1 MPTVMK
7 KKELE
12 RLRRLDRR
20 RSWKPFTDMREYM
33 GSEPHVIERGRGRWL
48 FDAEGRKL
56 LDAVSSLWCNLLGHR
71 VPEIDR
77 AVRDQLARV
86 AHTTSLGPTHPAAIE
101 LADRLVRMAPSG
113 LERVFYSDSGS
124 EAVEVALKLAVGHWR
139 HRGRPEKSKIVCLA
153 ESYHGDTL
161 GAVSVGGIEV
171 FHSEWRKL
179 CFEALRVPS
188 PACHV
193 CGQRRTCR
201 TGQTGRTC
209 PTAPCLQALERLL
222 AERSDEIA
230 ALVIEPR
237 IQAAAGM
244 LFAWDGY
251 LREARRLTRKHDV
264 LLIADEVAT
273 GFGRTGRRF
282 ACEHEG
288 VAPDLLCVAKG
299 LTGGY
304 LPLAATLA
312 TGEIFESF
320 LAKEPGERRVF
331 FHGHTYT
338 ANPLGCAAALATL
351 KLLDRELPKLR
362 RRSRELAAVLAP
374 LAELPH
380 VGEVRLLGLMG
391 GVELV
396 EDKCSGKP
404 FDPKRRVGS
413 AVCRAALDHGVLIR
427 PLGDLLVIMP
437 PINITGPEMRHLA
450 RGIEAAIGDVCGGR
464 KG

>member
-1 MPTVMK
+1 MNRR
-7 KKELE
+7 EAS

-20 RSWKPFTDMREYM
+20 RSWKPFTDMREYLA
-33 GSEPHVIERGRGRWL
+33 SEPHIIERGRGRWL
-48 FDAEGRKL
+48 YDSEGRRL

-77 AVRDQLARV
+77 AVREQLGRA

-101 LADRLVRMAPSG
+101 LADRLVRMAPEG
-113 LERVFYSDSGS
+113 LERVFYTDSGS

-179 CFEALRVPS
+179 CFEAIRVPS
-188 PACHV
+188 PACHACPRSDSPS
-193 CGQRRTCR
+193 CGRK
-201 TGQTGRTC
+201 
-209 PTAPCLQALERLL
+209 CLAALERLL
-222 AERSDEIA
+222 AERSGEIA

-251 LREARRLTRKHDV
+251 LREARRLTRKYDV

-273 GFGRTGRRF
+273 GFGRTGKRF
-282 ACEHEG
+282 ACDHEG
-288 VAPDLLCVAKG
+288 VRPDLLCLAKG

-304 LPLAATLA
+304 LPLAVTLA

-320 LAKEPGERRVF
+320 LAQAPGERRVF
-331 FHGHTYT
+331 YHGHTYT
-338 ANPLGCAAALATL
+338 ANPLGCAAALAAM
-351 KLLDRELPKLR
+351 KLYLREEPKLR
-362 RRSRELAAVLAP
+362 RRSRELAKALAP
-374 LAELPH
+374 LGKLPH
-380 VGEVRLLGLMG
+380 VAGVRLLGLMG
-391 GVELV
+391 GVELI
-396 EDKCSGKP
+396 EDKGFRKP
-404 FDPKRRVGS
+404 FDPKRRVG
-413 AVCRAALDHGVLIR
+413 AAACRAALDHGVLVR
-427 PLGDLLVIMP
+427 PLGDLLVVMP
-437 PINITGPEMRHLA
+437 PINTTPPEMRHLA
-450 RGIEAAIGDVCGGR
+450 RGLAAAIRQVTG
-464 KG
+464 